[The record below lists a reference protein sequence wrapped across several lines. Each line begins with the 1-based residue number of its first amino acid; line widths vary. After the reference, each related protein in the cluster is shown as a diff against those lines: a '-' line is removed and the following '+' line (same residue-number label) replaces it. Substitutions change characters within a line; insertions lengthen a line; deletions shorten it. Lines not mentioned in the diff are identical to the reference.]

1 MEIAPE
7 NIYHANELL
16 VSQLYEHFKDQMS
29 LKILVGLDKIGR
41 HIKSAEITRPGLA
54 FSGFFDIFTYDR
66 VQLVGNTET
75 GYLKTLD
82 EKTRHERMELILSHE
97 VPCFLITNNNELPPD
112 FMEACD
118 KAGVPVLQTPLPS
131 TLTASRLI

>member
-82 EKTRHERMELILSHE
+82 EKTRH
-97 VPCFLITNNNELPPD
+97 
-112 FMEACD
+112 
-118 KAGVPVLQTPLPS
+118 
-131 TLTASRLI
+131 